1 MTAAMTMALADP
13 GALGAWLDTQGIEP
27 GTPLTV
33 EPMAGGGSNAMF
45 RVERGAGRWVLRR
58 PARVAIDRADAG
70 MLRESQILRGLAGS
84 VVPHPEVVAVCTD
97 RSVLGCTFYLM
108 QHVEGRPPIPVPA
121 ELDTPNGRRQIVFA
135 VVDALARLHDFDWRG
150 AGLAHLGHPEG
161 FHERQVERWTRQ
173 LRAYGGRELPR
184 VGIITEWL
192 GAHLPESFIPAL
204 MHGDYHMMNIL
215 MTTGAPAVPPAVAA
229 IVDWETAT
237 IGDPLLDL
245 AGLCEAWTRHGGDG
259 WPPAAELV
267 EAYRAARGL
276 PELPGLRY
284 YEVLYNFRL
293 AVLLEGISQ
302 RAQRDP
308 TQADQPVLGELA
320 VRHAERAAR
329 LTADSPAGEP

>member
-1 MTAAMTMALADP
+1 MTATMTTALADP

-27 GTPLTV
+27 GRPLTV

-70 MLRESQILRGLAGS
+70 MLRESQILRALEGS
-84 VVPHPEVVAVCTD
+84 DVPHPEVVAVCTD
-97 RSVLGCTFYLM
+97 RCVLGCTFYLM
-108 QHVEGRPPIPVPA
+108 RHVEGRPPIPVPA
-121 ELDTPNGRRQIVFA
+121 ELDTPAGRRRIVFA

-173 LRAYGGRELPR
+173 LRAYGGRELPG
-184 VGIITEWL
+184 VAVVAEWL
-192 GAHLPESFIPAL
+192 GAHRPENFTPAL
-204 MHGDYHMMNIL
+204 MHGDYHMMNII
-215 MTTGAPAVPPAVAA
+215 MTTGAPTVAA

-245 AGLCEAWTRHGGDG
+245 AGLCEAWTRHGGEG
-259 WPPAAELV
+259 WPPAAELT

-276 PELPGLRY
+276 GQLPSLRY

-308 TQADQPVLGELA
+308 TRTAQPGLGELA
-320 VRHAERAAR
+320 VSHAERAAQ
-329 LTADSPAGEP
+329 LATDSPAGEP